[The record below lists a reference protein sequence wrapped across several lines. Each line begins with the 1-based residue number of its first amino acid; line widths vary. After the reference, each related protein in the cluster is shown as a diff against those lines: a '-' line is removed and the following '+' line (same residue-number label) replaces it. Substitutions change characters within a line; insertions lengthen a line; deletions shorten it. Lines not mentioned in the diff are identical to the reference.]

1 MTTLQQQ
8 HSIDFQSFV
17 FDYARGFDEA
27 RGLGRPQIGTAG
39 RDLEMWRALEG
50 KATSSRL
57 KSNAGHS
64 CPPPLRGGGCPV
76 RPWG

>member
-27 RGLGRPQIGTAG
+27 RGGGGPHSGPAG
-39 RDLEMWRALEG
+39 RDR
-50 KATSSRL
+50 
-57 KSNAGHS
+57 
-64 CPPPLRGGGCPV
+64 
-76 RPWG
+76 